1 MSHSTETARLVVE
14 GFVLGWSVAWPP
26 GPINAEMIRRGITG
40 HQRSGIA
47 VGLGASSGD
56 FLWALVVASGLG
68 ALATVPIV
76 RPVLTGVSFVL
87 LLLLAWVFLK
97 GAFKGWQAMK
107 RGQFHE
113 MTAGARPTT
122 AGGYLLGLTLALT
135 SPWNIAFWLAVLG
148 NGSGAGPATT
158 QAAATVVQT
167 LGLGPALTK
176 AAAVV
181 GGALTW
187 CMVLAIALRLG
198 ARFATPT
205 WDITTRG
212 LTGLLMLYFAGRL
225 IWKAVGGA

>member
-1 MSHSTETARLVVE
+1 MSHSTDTARLIVE

-56 FLWALVVASGLG
+56 FIWALVVASGLG
-68 ALATVPIV
+68 ALANVSAL
-76 RPVLTGVSFVL
+76 RPVLTGVSFLL
-87 LLLLAWVFLK
+87 LLLLAWLFLK
-97 GAFKGWQAMK
+97 GAFKSWQAVQ
-107 RGQFHE
+107 RGTFHE

-135 SPWNIAFWLAVLG
+135 SPWNIAFWFGVLG
-148 NGSGAGPATT
+148 YQSGAGLPFGSAII
-158 QAAATVVQT
+158 
-167 LGLGPALTK
+167 K

-187 CMVLAIALRLG
+187 CLVLAIALRAG

-205 WDITTRG
+205 WDITTRA
-212 LTGLLMLYFAGRL
+212 LTGLLMLFF
-225 IWKAVGGA
+225 